1 MKRGR
6 PNKIGVNKVSIR
18 VLLPEKDYEAL
29 ELIAEQERS
38 DIGTQVRRAIVH
50 FFELPLKNNPSK

>member
-6 PNKIGVNKVSIR
+6 PNVLGTGKVSIR

-29 ELIAEQERS
+29 EQIAEQERS

-50 FFELPLKNNPSK
+50 FFNLPLKTRSGK